1 MWEKILNFIIELA
14 TSFGIKLVAA
24 IFVFVVGA
32 KIINWFVKWLKKSP
46 KLDNMDAS
54 LRSFIAS
61 FSRIGL
67 YICLVITVAVILG
80 IPTTSFITA
89 LASCGVAIGLAMQG
103 FLSNFAGG
111 LMILL
116 FKPFKVGDYIEAAD
130 GSGTVEDISVVYTV
144 LTTPDNKRITV
155 PNGLL
160 TNESITN
167 YSVNNTRRVD
177 LTFSASYKNDVE
189 AVKAILTEVVTS
201 HPLVMKKPAPF
212 IRLASHADSSL
223 NYSVKVWCK
232 NKDYWTVHFDLT
244 EAVKKAFDE
253 NGIEIPYPQL
263 DVHIDK

>member
-1 MWEKILNFIIELA
+1 MWQKILDFLIDLA

-24 IFVFVVGA
+24 LFIFAVGA
-32 KIINWFVKWLKKSP
+32 KLINFFAKWIKTSQ
-46 KLDNMDAS
+46 KLEKMEAS
-54 LRSFIAS
+54 LRSFISS

-116 FKPFKVGDYIEAAD
+116 FKPFKVGDYIETASE
-130 GSGTVEDISVVYTV
+130 SGTVNEISVVYTV
-144 LTTPDNKRITV
+144 LITPDNKRITV

-167 YSVNNTRRVD
+167 YSSKATRRVD
-177 LTFSASYKNDVE
+177 LTFSASYKNDVD
-189 AVKAILTEVVTS
+189 AVKKVISDVVS
-201 HPLVMKKPAPF
+201 AHPLVLKKPEPF
-212 IRLASHADSSL
+212 VRLASHADSALS
-223 NYSVKVWCK
+223 YSVKVWCK
-232 NKDYWTVHFDLT
+232 NKDYWTVHFDIT
-244 EAVKKAFDE
+244 ESVKKAFDE
-253 NGIEIPYPQL
+253 NNIEIPYPQL
-263 DVHIDK
+263 DVHLDK